1 MKTIA
6 VLPELSDE
14 FDSAPFSLLFILRCY
29 LRVLER
35 TDHATL
41 NGDNPVEAA
50 SILFGFMKA
59 FRNFKKSQ
67 LTGVDQIQTFDFVG
81 ESKSKVTF
89 PTELRD
95 AVSNCFSGNEAHIKK
110 FVELIEEYRSFWGK
124 GATRADQNM
133 ENLPEFI
140 ELMVQS

>member
-1 MKTIA
+1 MRTIA

-14 FDSAPFSLLFILRCY
+14 FDSIPFSLHFILKCY

-95 AVSNCFSGNEAHIKK
+95 AVSNCFSGNETHIKK
-110 FVELIEEYRSFWGK
+110 FVALIEEYGSFWGK
-124 GATRADQNM
+124 GSSHLTQDI

-140 ELMVQS
+140 ELMVQN